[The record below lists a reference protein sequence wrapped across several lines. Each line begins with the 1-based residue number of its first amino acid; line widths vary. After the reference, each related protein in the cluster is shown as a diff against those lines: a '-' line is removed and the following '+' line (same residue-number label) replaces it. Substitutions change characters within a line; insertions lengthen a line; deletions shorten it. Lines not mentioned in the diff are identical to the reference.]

1 MRLHRG
7 AFACGHASMGT
18 GFLGCVSSIGGGFDG
33 RAGCVGDDAQRFG
46 RFVRALHVAM
56 KHVDAGPPGGILHL
70 RSMLSEGESPSCA
83 SSFVQRHA
91 PPAGDMES
99 QKADMTS

>member
-1 MRLHRG
+1 MRGCIAALLR
-7 AFACGHASMGT
+7 AVTPLWEPASWD
-18 GFLGCVSSIGGGFDG
+18 VSSIGGGFDG

-46 RFVRALHVAM
+46 RFVRALYVAM
-56 KHVDAGPPGGILHL
+56 KHVDVGPPGGILHL
-70 RSMLSEGESPSCA
+70 RSMLSESEPPSCA

-99 QKADMTS
+99 LKQTRTS